1 MKFKCVLT
9 KLFLTFVKNKKSRCY
24 RCLYNKYK
32 YQPHKFLKNCKIMVD
47 LIFLK
52 ILQLQNEA

>member
-1 MKFKCVLT
+1 MRSYK
-9 KLFLTFVKNKKSRCY
+9 TFFDLRKKQKSRCY